1 MNPHLQRRLATGAN
15 AVFVAALVVAL
26 AGTLVDLAV
35 RHPLRWDLTE
45 DASATLLPET
55 RALLDRIGER
65 QATFEITAFSSQQK
79 NEEAWLRDR
88 MVRDHLRALELA
100 SPHVSTRFVDFDG
113 DRRTAEELGVDR
125 YGTIVVAGLENRVDV
140 SDREL
145 FRASGKG
152 EQRRLE
158 FLGED
163 AIGKAFEQIL
173 SNRQRRIY
181 ALTGHGERAPYDRGA
196 GELRTLAS
204 LVDAQ
209 GWQLASLD
217 LLRSAAPGAP
227 PAVPDDAAAVLL
239 LAPTAPLGASEEE
252 ALRSFLARGGSLGLF
267 VDPGRPTPIL
277 LDDLGVRVPAGGVHD
292 AVNVYPYDDRP
303 LLTYGRHPITQE
315 LTAGSLATVVS
326 SAAPVLH
333 EPRDGV
339 TVTGLLGTSRA
350 GWIERGTERP
360 AVFDPAVD
368 GAGPVDVAV
377 AVQIARTGG
386 SATGRVLVVGD
397 GDAVTDAIL
406 ADGPGNATFVVNG
419 LRWLL
424 GGDER
429 MSVVARPGHIRRIA
443 LSGAQLS
450 VVRALLVFAL
460 PLLPLLCALAVRWTR
475 RTR

>member
-1 MNPHLQRRLATGAN
+1 MSPHLQRRLATGAN
-15 AVFVAALVVAL
+15 AVLVAALVVAL
-26 AGTLVDLAV
+26 VGTLVDLAV
-35 RHPLRWDLTE
+35 RHPVRWDLTE

-65 QATFEITAFSSQQK
+65 QAPFEITAFSSQQK
-79 NEEAWLRDR
+79 NEEAWIRDR
-88 MVRDHLRALELA
+88 MVRDFLRSLEIA
-100 SPHVSTRFVDFDG
+100 SPWVHTRFVDFDA

-125 YGTIVVAGLENRVDV
+125 YGTIVVQGLENRVDLT
-140 SDREL
+140 DREL

-152 EQRRLE
+152 DARQLQ

-163 AIGKAFEQIL
+163 AVGKAFEQIL

-181 ALTGHGERAPYDRGA
+181 ALTGHGERAPYDRGM

-209 GWQLASLD
+209 GWQLAPLD
-217 LLRSAAPGAP
+217 LLRDAAPGAP

-239 LAPTAPLGASEEE
+239 LAPTAPLGASEED
-252 ALRSFLARGGSLGLF
+252 ALRSFLGRGGSVGVF
-267 VDPGRPTPIL
+267 VDPGRPAPLL
-277 LDDLGVRVPAGGVHD
+277 LDHLGIRIPAGGVHD
-292 AVNVYPYDDRP
+292 TVNVYPYDDRP
-303 LLTYGRHPITQE
+303 LLTYGKHPITEE
-315 LTAGSLATVVS
+315 LAAGSLATVVS
-326 SAAPVLH
+326 SAAPVAH

-339 TVTGLLGTSRA
+339 AVARLLGTSRA

-377 AVQIARTGG
+377 AVQVGRAG
-386 SATGRVLVVGD
+386 AQPGRVLVVGD
-397 GDAVTDAIL
+397 GDVVTDAIL
-406 ADGPGNATFVVNG
+406 ADGPGNATFLVNG

-424 GGDER
+424 GGDDR
-429 MSVVARPGHIRRIA
+429 MSLVARPGHIRRIA